1 MTAQYSASTLGPL
14 AGVKILDLT
23 SVVMGPFA
31 TQILAQLGAE
41 SGLANL
47 QVQVL
52 GPEEFP
58 WRPALDY
65 ERKFDY
71 LAAAPV

>member
-1 MTAQYSASTLGPL
+1 MAQAATLEL
-14 AGVKILDLT
+14 ARR
-23 SVVMGPFA
+23 
-31 TQILAQLGAE
+31 LAQLGAE

>member
-1 MTAQYSASTLGPL
+1 MARIHSSIAVAGLWLVSA
-14 AGVKILDLT
+14 
-23 SVVMGPFA
+23 FA
-31 TQILAQLGAE
+31 CA
-41 SGLANL
+41 ANL